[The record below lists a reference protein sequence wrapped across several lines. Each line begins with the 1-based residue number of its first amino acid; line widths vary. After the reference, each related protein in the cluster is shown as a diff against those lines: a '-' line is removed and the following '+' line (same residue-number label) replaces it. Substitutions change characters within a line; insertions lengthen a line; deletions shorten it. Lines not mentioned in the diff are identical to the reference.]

1 MNCYWCGRECDVS
14 PCLDCFLGMFE
25 AEDFETEPLPPRRPI
40 VDIDTGGL
48 L

>member
-14 PCLDCFLGMFE
+14 PCLDCFLGMFDV
-25 AEDFETEPLPPRRPI
+25 EDFEPLPPPRRI
-40 VDIDTGGL
+40 VDIDTRGL